1 MLQQQELMRCVQMVG
16 ADANLR
22 HQANIRQTETHRRR
36 REKHEQ
42 SHCQDEERVQMH
54 TTLQP
59 AVYIAN
65 WHPLWP
71 KMQATSRQEKS
82 SEQSASNM
90 AARTLQMHMRLA
102 VAKKSDLCCKFVMVA
117 PVDGTII
124 SMAYYV
130 TRIL

>member
-1 MLQQQELMRCVQMVG
+1 MPTPAFSIEQALEKKRCIDDAERSMSNHTARTRRGCKCTLHSNLQ
-16 ADANLR
+16 
-22 HQANIRQTETHRRR
+22 
-36 REKHEQ
+36 
-42 SHCQDEERVQMH
+42 
-54 TTLQP
+54 
-59 AVYIAN
+59 YIAN
-65 WHPLWP
+65 WHSLWP

-102 VAKKSDLCCKFVMVA
+102 VAKKNDLCCKFVMVA

-124 SMAYYV
+124 SMAYYL